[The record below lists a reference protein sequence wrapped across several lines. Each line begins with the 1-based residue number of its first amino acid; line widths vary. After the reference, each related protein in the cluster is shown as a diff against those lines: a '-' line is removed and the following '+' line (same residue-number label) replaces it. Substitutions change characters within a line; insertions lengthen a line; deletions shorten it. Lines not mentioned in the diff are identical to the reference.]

1 MNIEKFT
8 DALGEVDDKYV
19 TEALSYKK
27 SKRGRK
33 YIFTFAAAAC
43 ILLVVAAGDR
53 FLTGPA
59 PDENAD
65 RHLSKAEASES
76 GESSG
81 NGGPAIG
88 LWMYDFDEYEMASPW
103 TEDMNFENL
112 PVYKNLSYHKAGAP
126 VGLSE
131 EERRH
136 ILVRSE
142 NSLFWNFLN

>member
-53 FLTGPA
+53 FLTPEQEA
-59 PDENAD
+59 PVLPKAGATEPGSTSDKSLLPGIWLYSFEEFENGSPWNSNAD
-65 RHLSKAEASES
+65 LE
-76 GESSG
+76 
-81 NGGPAIG
+81 
-88 LWMYDFDEYEMASPW
+88 
-103 TEDMNFENL
+103 TL
-112 PVYKNLSYHKAGAP
+112 PVYRNLSYHRAGTP
-126 VGLSE
+126 IGLSE
-131 EERRH
+131 DELEKRFASAAKA
-136 ILVRSE
+136 LG
-142 NSLFWNFLN
+142 

>member
-53 FLTGPA
+53 FLTPVLRLTKTQTAICQRLKRRSPG
-59 PDENAD
+59 
-65 RHLSKAEASES
+65 KAA
-76 GESSG
+76 
-81 NGGPAIG
+81 A
-88 LWMYDFDEYEMASPW
+88 
-103 TEDMNFENL
+103 TEVPE
-112 PVYKNLSYHKAGAP
+112 
-126 VGLSE
+126 
-131 EERRH
+131 
-136 ILVRSE
+136 
-142 NSLFWNFLN
+142 